1 MMSPRKSA
9 GKELSREM
17 VLTEARNLF
26 ATLGYSNVSM
36 RQLAKSLDC
45 SHGAIY
51 YHFKNKAEIYY
62 SLVKTDFSVLN
73 HLIDDIFMSE
83 NDPSQKIEKILLCFI
98 EFGLTQQNHYSI
110 MFLSKEKEIQ
120 QLLQFDSNKTY
131 EKLIQSLT
139 ELTDNKLNPAS
150 IWSIFLSLHGFITFY
165 INSELSYPDVKGLAY
180 FHVKNIINNIV

>member
-1 MMSPRKSA
+1 MSPRKSA
-9 GKELSREM
+9 GQELSRDM
-17 VLTEARNLF
+17 VLNEARNLF
-26 ATLGYSNVSM
+26 AALGYSNVSM

-51 YHFKNKAEIYY
+51 YHFKNKAEIFY

-73 HLIDDIFMSE
+73 SLIDDIILSE
-83 NDPSQKIEKILLCFI
+83 NAPSVKIEKILLCFL

-139 ELTDNKLNPAS
+139 DLTDNKLNPAS

-165 INSELSYPDVKGLAY
+165 INSELSYQDVKGLAY
-180 FHVKNIINNIV
+180 FHVKNITKNII

>member
-73 HLIDDIFMSE
+73 HLIDDIIMSE
-83 NDPSQKIEKILLCFI
+83 NAPSQKIEKILLCFI

-110 MFLSKEKEIQ
+110 MFLSKEK
-120 QLLQFDSNKTY
+120 D
-131 EKLIQSLT
+131 
-139 ELTDNKLNPAS
+139 KLNPAS

-180 FHVKNIINNIV
+180 FHVKNIIKNIV